1 MSQQEYHRL
10 LARQMRR
17 FLKPE
22 LIAEVTPFL
31 ESISAY
37 YDDAEKE
44 RRLLEHTLD
53 VSSRELEEANRSL
66 LQRHKEIHDSILN
79 ALSVGLFAIDL
90 QGNVIFVNASACY
103 TLGRTEHEL
112 IGNSIEIFLSNQD
125 IADIIEYGVGFGR
138 KEGEAEIK
146 DAYGNVIPIRYT
158 AYPLITENTPS
169 GTVFSFSDI
178 SLDQKRQELLDL
190 QQLALESTATMMLI
204 ADKDGNIQYAN
215 NEYLRFS
222 GYDKDEIV
230 GEASHFI
237 ADDRINDPSMVAEC
251 WKKVHNGE
259 VWEGELLAQM
269 KSGDVYFEELTVTP
283 LIDRERITHVVAV
296 KKNISERIQAQEEL
310 KLARDE
316 AIMAMNQAKE
326 ANRAKDT
333 FLSNMSHELRTPL
346 NAIIGFSQ
354 ILVAKPD
361 TPVSI
366 KPFIEKILISG
377 KNLLALV
384 NTILDFSKIEAGK
397 MEVHKTPFLMND
409 LIHEA
414 NILVEPMA
422 EKKGL
427 KLIAKMDEGVM
438 VHADRQLIKQV
449 IINLLSNAIK
459 FSPEKET
466 IVFHHYREE
475 EKNIFCISDHG
486 YGIPNEKI
494 ESLFDPFVQI
504 REHQSEATKGTGLGL
519 SIVKKIIELHEGN
532 IWVESRVG
540 EGSQFYFSL
549 PLAN

>member
-53 VSSRELEEANRSL
+53 VSSKELEEANRSL

-90 QGNVIFVNASACY
+90 HGNVIFVNASACY
-103 TLGRTEHEL
+103 TLGRSENEL

-125 IADIIEYGVGFGR
+125 IIDIIEYGVGFGR

-146 DAYGNVIPIRYT
+146 DAYGNIIPIRYT
-158 AYPLITENTPS
+158 AYPLIKENTPS

-237 ADDRINDPSMVAEC
+237 ADDRINDPSVVAEC
-251 WKKVHNGE
+251 WAKVHNGE
-259 VWEGELLAQM
+259 VWEGEFLAQI

-283 LIDRERITHVVAV
+283 LIDRGRITHVVAV
-296 KKNISERIQAQEEL
+296 KKNISERIRAQEEL

-422 EKKGL
+422 EKK
-427 KLIAKMDEGVM
+427 V
-438 VHADRQLIKQV
+438 
-449 IINLLSNAIK
+449 
-459 FSPEKET
+459 
-466 IVFHHYREE
+466 
-475 EKNIFCISDHG
+475 
-486 YGIPNEKI
+486 
-494 ESLFDPFVQI
+494 
-504 REHQSEATKGTGLGL
+504 
-519 SIVKKIIELHEGN
+519 
-532 IWVESRVG
+532 
-540 EGSQFYFSL
+540 
-549 PLAN
+549 